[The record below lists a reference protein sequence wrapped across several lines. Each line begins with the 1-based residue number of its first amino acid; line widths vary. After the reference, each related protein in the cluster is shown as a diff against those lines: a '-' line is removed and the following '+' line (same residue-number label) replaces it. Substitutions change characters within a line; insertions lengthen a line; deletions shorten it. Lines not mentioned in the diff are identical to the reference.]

1 MKKMAKRKTSEAD
14 RLTVS
19 LGPGQRK
26 VLENIADLNGVKLAY
41 VVRYALTYFINENRE
56 KQFTLR
62 FPTETES

>member
-1 MKKMAKRKTSEAD
+1 MAKEKAQQTN

-26 VLENIADLNGVKLAY
+26 VLENIADLNGVKLAF
-41 VVRYALTYFINENRE
+41 VVRYALTHFINENRD